1 MEADRLKIL
10 YDHYKETYSLI
21 TVQNKLRDKLFVYLL
36 VALTFMFLQIDT
48 VGKVTDIGTKL
59 TEKFLGVSLSLS
71 PEFITGMLWFI
82 ILSLVI
88 KYAQTLVYIEKQ
100 YDYIHTLEA
109 SIDREVGNSKVFSRE
124 GHSYLNNYPKFST
137 WVWLIYTVFFPIML
151 LLILGYKIFTEFIS
165 GFSTTFVIDSV
176 LCLMIFISMFLYLI
190 LIHKRDKSQDLKS
203 KEQIESEHMC
213 NEICADQRIKK

>member
-100 YDYIHTLEA
+100 YDYIHTLEV

-151 LLILGYKIFTEFIS
+151 LLILGYKIFTEVTL
-165 GFSTTFVIDSV
+165 GFSTALVIDSV
-176 LCLMIFISMFLYLI
+176 LCLMIFISMFLYLV
-190 LIHKRDKSQDLKS
+190 LIHKKDKSKDLRS
-203 KEQIESEHMC
+203 KEEVEAEQIC
-213 NEICADQRIKK
+213 NEICSSKS